1 MLFFCP
7 ILRRVGFFSELLISL
22 FSNSEVCLRP
32 SCSGGQGLYHFS
44 NGKKDKQWAL
54 LGRRGP
60 CWCWLSSDAALL
72 REGLC
77 CVVSPPPCPALPRHV
92 QLFPPPCP
100 AFPSPTYSYS
110 LPLLCAVCFWERDGV
125 KAAVLPESC
134 RCRSHVHP
142 VEDRLNR

>member
-1 MLFFCP
+1 MHNQCCSFVPSRGGLDFSSRFLSLCLATQRSVCGP
-7 ILRRVGFFSELLISL
+7 AAQEGRVCTTSVMEKRIS
-22 FSNSEVCLRP
+22 S
-32 SCSGGQGLYHFS
+32 
-44 NGKKDKQWAL
+44 
-54 LGRRGP
+54 
-60 CWCWLSSDAALL
+60 
-72 REGLC
+72 GLC
-77 CVVSPPPCPALPRHV
+77 WGEEVLVGVGSVLMLPSFERVCAVWPALPHV